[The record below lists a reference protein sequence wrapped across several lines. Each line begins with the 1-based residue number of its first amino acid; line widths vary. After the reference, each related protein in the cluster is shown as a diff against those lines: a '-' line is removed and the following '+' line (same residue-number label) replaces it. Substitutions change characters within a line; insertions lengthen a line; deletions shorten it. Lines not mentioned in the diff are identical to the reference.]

1 MGLFIKNNKGVSGKN
16 NIEPV
21 RGDLFFAF
29 DLGTSVLRLC
39 AAQVDE
45 FETVTVV
52 GYREIPSAGIRQGA
66 VADMNRLKDA
76 LNSLLV
82 GFERDYNVQIRNCIV
97 GVAGTFIASSNQS
110 GSATVKGSTVTFE
123 DQIAANENA
132 RSGSPFNENDFVL
145 MHTVIQSYTTDS
157 PIEVL
162 NPVGQFARKL
172 DVKVHLV
179 ALRRSLEQN
188 ICNAFAA
195 LKPELSSPA
204 FIYSGIAAADA
215 VLTTEQKQMGVIF
228 MDIGGG
234 STNVAVYSQSK
245 LQVTFGLNHGGDAIT
260 EDISQRFGLP
270 LSIAEKMKIQYG
282 FASPEALPEELR
294 GKVVTGTYGEEE
306 SKTQFAVA
314 FEDLAICINYQLK
327 GIFEQVINHITS
339 LVDNKQVEIGSVAL
353 VVLTGGAALTR
364 SINTIPVTVGAY
376 PLRIIVAN
384 PRAVKTNLLEISKNE
399 TDENYVN
406 SPDKAVTIGLIRNYY
421 HDTKTNESRSEQGR
435 APSTGVLSKFID
447 WWKNEF

>member
-1 MGLFIKNNKGVSGKN
+1 MGLFQKNNSGIGGKN
-16 NIEPV
+16 NTDPV

-29 DLGTSVLRLC
+29 DIGTSVLRLC

-45 FETVTVV
+45 YETVTVV
-52 GYREIPSAGIRQGA
+52 GYREIPSAGIRQGS
-66 VADMNRLKDA
+66 VADMERLKA
-76 LNSLLV
+76 TLNSLLV

-97 GVAGTFIASSNQS
+97 GVAGTFIQSSNQS
-110 GSATVKGSTVTFE
+110 GSATVKGNTVTFE

-132 RSGSPFNENDFVL
+132 RSGATFNENDFVL

-179 ALRRSLEQN
+179 ALRRAHQQN

-195 LKPELSSPA
+195 LKPELSSPS

-215 VLTTEQKQMGVIF
+215 VLTNEQKQMGVIF

-245 LQVTFGLNHGGDAIT
+245 LQMTFGLNHGGDAIT

-270 LSIAEKMKIQYG
+270 LSVAEQMKLQCG
-282 FASPEALPEELR
+282 FASAEVLPEDVR
-294 GKVVTGTYGEEE
+294 NKVATGTYGEDEGLINF
-306 SKTQFAVA
+306 TVG
-314 FEDLAICINYQLK
+314 FEDLAHCINLQLK
-327 GIFEQVINHITS
+327 NIFDQVVDYMTS
-339 LVDNKQVEIGSVAL
+339 QIDSKQLKLGSIAM
-353 VVLTGGAALTR
+353 VVLTGGVALTR
-364 SINTIPVTVGAY
+364 GINSMQFIFGAY
-376 PLRIIVAN
+376 PLRVIVAN
-384 PRAVKTNLLEISKNE
+384 PRAVKTKFLANAKKE

-406 SPDKAVTIGLIRNYY
+406 APDKAVTIGLIRNYY
-421 HDTKTNESRSEQGR
+421 HDTKLNESSTEQES
-435 APSTGVLSKFID
+435 APATGVVSKFFE
-447 WWKNEF
+447 WFKREF